1 MYMLSVKKEKQMKI
15 TIEIGPNKV
24 TRFFSRVRHS
34 VVGAGKGLKKGW
46 KEAKPP
52 SKPTSVAK
60 KAA

>member
-1 MYMLSVKKEKQMKI
+1 MKI

-24 TRFFSRVRHS
+24 TRFLSRIRHS
-34 VVGAGKGLKKGW
+34 VVGAGRGLKAGW
-46 KEAKPP
+46 KEVKPL